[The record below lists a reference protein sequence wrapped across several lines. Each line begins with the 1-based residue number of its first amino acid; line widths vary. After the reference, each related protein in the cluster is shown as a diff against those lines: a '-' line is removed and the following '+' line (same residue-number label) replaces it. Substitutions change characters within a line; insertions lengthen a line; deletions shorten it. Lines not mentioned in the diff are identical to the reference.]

1 MATLKTWGCG
11 PLVWGGDANT
21 DLHGHK
27 CKIEGLIGESILRR
41 SNLKRAMARD
51 MVRRR
56 ARFVEF
62 IEKHEL
68 VITNSFITN
77 NSKLYTHKN
86 NRSKVKTQIDF
97 LGVSGNADTICAW
110 VDNGDNLPV
119 ELVSDHF
126 VVGASLH
133 WCDVPFGTYDVSRSR
148 RRLVGWKVDDGHRE
162 KFGEMIMNTFEET
175 KNLDD
180 RLNKLQEQL
189 VSTARLVPFPVPA
202 QPNSSSSPTKCH
214 E

>member
-1 MATLKTWGCG
+1 MPGKGEVKGNSDGGSKRYSDTDKVVATLKTWGCG

-21 DLHGHK
+21 HLHGHK

-68 VITNSFITN
+68 VITTNSFITN

-86 NRSKVKTQIDF
+86 NGSKVRIRLTSWVFQAMLILF
-97 LGVSGNADTICAW
+97 VLGWTMGTIY
-110 VDNGDNLPV
+110 L
-119 ELVSDHF
+119 
-126 VVGASLH
+126 
-133 WCDVPFGTYDVSRSR
+133 
-148 RRLVGWKVDDGHRE
+148 
-162 KFGEMIMNTFEET
+162 
-175 KNLDD
+175 
-180 RLNKLQEQL
+180 
-189 VSTARLVPFPVPA
+189 
-202 QPNSSSSPTKCH
+202 
-214 E
+214 